1 VLKMCAA
8 NAVVM
13 MDERHN
19 RTLTKKRSRG
29 RIDGMIALTM
39 AMAMATAKAA
49 EQHVYQVP
57 IDRILET
64 V

>member
-1 VLKMCAA
+1 MLKMCAA

-13 MDERHN
+13 FDERMN

-39 AMAMATAKAA
+39 AMAMATAKSA
-49 EQHVYQVP
+49 EKHVYDIPVE
-57 IDRILET
+57 RFLET